1 MKKNSVLLL
10 ILCFLGMHL
19 YGLGPWIIHIAN
31 DTPMKLSV
39 VQKYIYPDIGGTFKE
54 KVISVKSLGKGEKLA
69 LNQDQYT
76 STNRDKTYQMA
87 IGSVIEIQGGCGL
100 GASPYSRTN
109 RVVIARP
116 FLFMQLQ
123 SVPRFTRQ
131 QLSEL
136 VKRKGLD
143 EDKLSADDLFSL
155 QQELFKG
162 ALSRYADA
170 LMIPM
175 VPSGAYRVI
184 WNKNAPCN
192 RSLTITQRNQV
203 NPALNLYYP

>member
-10 ILCFLGMHL
+10 ILCFVSFQVR
-19 YGLGPWIIHIAN
+19 GLGPWIIHITN
-31 DTPMKLSV
+31 GTPMKLSV
-39 VQKYIYPDIGGTFKE
+39 VKKYIYPDIGGTFKE
-54 KVISVKSLGKGEKLA
+54 QVISVRSVGKGEKLA
-69 LNQDQYT
+69 LNQAQYI
-76 STNRDKTYQMA
+76 STNHDERYQLA
-87 IGSVIEIQGGCGL
+87 IGTVIEIQGGCGL

-109 RVVIARP
+109 KVVIARP

-136 VKRKGLD
+136 VKQRGLD
-143 EDKLSADDLFSL
+143 ESKLTSEDLFSMQKEIFARSL
-155 QQELFKG
+155 G
-162 ALSRYADA
+162 RYKDD

-175 VPSGAYRVI
+175 VPSGAYRVL
-184 WNKNAPCN
+184 WNKNASCK
-192 RSLTITQRNQV
+192 RSLTVTQRNQV